1 MTRRTL
7 PFNFCLVDTETG
19 VGRAF
24 CCTACLVSWVRW
36 WREPIKDR
44 FRLGYPKHPA
54 CTHCF
59 LCGDLCND
67 GPCVIHDVGCCPERD
82 WSQTYVSLVVSPIVS
97 QVLARP
103 LDDADYAVMERA
115 SDDRE
120 PTDHPWDIA
129 MKAVDLI
136 RESDST

>member
-1 MTRRTL
+1 M
-7 PFNFCLVDTETG
+7 
-19 VGRAF
+19 
-24 CCTACLVSWVRW
+24 
-36 WREPIKDR
+36 
-44 FRLGYPKHPA
+44 
-54 CTHCF
+54 
-59 LCGDLCND
+59 
-67 GPCVIHDVGCCPERD
+67 GCCPERD
-82 WSQTYVSLVVSPIVS
+82 WSQTYVSSVVSPIVS

-136 RESDST
+136 RESDSK